1 LIADSDRIERQFLD
15 GVGRSFAMVDSIRPA
30 HPMSAIRS
38 SRGPAAAGIS
48 CLLVLGSAFS
58 TRAAAEAWLV
68 QPTVAFSTQYE
79 DNIRLDSDEQDAAWT
94 NIPTLQALV
103 SRQTETLDVRALG
116 RFRYRAYESSADLE
130 DSGQELARL
139 GSEYRTERSVF
150 GLDASWRSQDSLAD
164 RGNFDSDLPG
174 DIDDS
179 DADSRLLQVQV
190 TRNRG
195 DIVPSYAFQWS
206 ERTQIGA
213 ELAYQTQNYDDA
225 GTTIQLTEYEQYRLA
240 LNHRYRLDERTM
252 WTNTLRATDY
262 EANKAERTYDTNEIL
277 TGVSRAFTE
286 RVRLGFQVGWRKTE
300 FDTPA
305 DQGSNN
311 GYTIQ
316 LTGALSDEL
325 SELSGRL
332 SHQLVP
338 SSSGEVVEQ
347 DEADDQRES
356 GLDDCPECPA
366 DGSTTQTPM
375 PPWFWWSIGGAALM
389 LILLIMPALRRQ
401 ALRRRRTR
409 LATASTVMVQQDT
422 AENTMTVVDTEN
434 SDAARS
440 QAHAAWD
447 ELIDTMID
455 YRLIIDAAET
465 PRTTAER
472 LVLEQDLSSQT
483 AAVTRQLGHAEER
496 ARYSQRPVAAGGLMG
511 AVADVRKALAS
522 RAGRWVRLIAVVL
535 PPSVVYR
542 WRSRA
547 AAFGIKM
554 SRKTSD
560 ASVAIRRVIRPLI
573 PRRRLTARG

>member
-316 LTGALSDEL
+316 LTGALRDEL

-338 SSSGEVVEQ
+338 SSSGDVVEQ
-347 DEADDQRES
+347 DEAVLE
-356 GLDDCPECPA
+356 
-366 DGSTTQTPM
+366 
-375 PPWFWWSIGGAALM
+375 
-389 LILLIMPALRRQ
+389 
-401 ALRRRRTR
+401 
-409 LATASTVMVQQDT
+409 
-422 AENTMTVVDTEN
+422 
-434 SDAARS
+434 
-440 QAHAAWD
+440 
-447 ELIDTMID
+447 
-455 YRLIIDAAET
+455 YRYKMT
-465 PRTTAER
+465 PR
-472 LVLEQDLSSQT
+472 LDLG
-483 AAVTRQLGHAEER
+483 VR
-496 ARYSQRPVAAGGLMG
+496 ARYFENASLVLDNPRNNRRYLYVEPEL
-511 AVADVRKALAS
+511 DYALSLAWS
-522 RAGRWVRLIAVVL
+522 LRATLFHEREDRETFDSEATNSGVMFSVVFT
-535 PPSVVYR
+535 PPSEL
-542 WRSRA
+542 
-547 AAFGIKM
+547 
-554 SRKTSD
+554 D
-560 ASVAIRRVIRPLI
+560 
-573 PRRRLTARG
+573 